1 MKARRLALIV
11 AGAFS
16 VAVMV
21 AGPAQAVCDPY
32 CSQYSNKGG
41 VDRGVTRANE
51 VAGTHG
57 QQGREKAAENPGKY
71 KPTGDTEG
79 STGGDTG
86 TTGGDTVGDTGG
98 DTGTGGD
105 VPGPCTGC

>member
-1 MKARRLALIV
+1 MMARRLALIV

-16 VAVMV
+16 VSVMM
-21 AGPAQAVCDPY
+21 AGPVQAVCDPY

-41 VDRGVTRANE
+41 VERGVTRANS

-57 QQGREKAAENPGKY
+57 QQGRDKAAENPGNY
-71 KPTGDTEG
+71 KPTSETGG
-79 STGGDTG
+79 STGEDTGSTEGDTG
-86 TTGGDTVGDTGG
+86 GTGGG

-105 VPGPCTGC
+105 VPGPCSGC